1 MDSQPFAPVHPDDY
15 HRLREAAKRRA
26 LQLRQEAIR
35 DASAWAAGVFLG
47 AVRRALQSLRYETP
61 LHRAPPHFA
70 VLARSPD
77 HHADPRTE
85 NRPLAKS

>member
-15 HRLREAAKRRA
+15 HRLREAVKRHA

-61 LHRAPPHFA
+61 LHRAPA
-70 VLARSPD
+70 ALRRS
-77 HHADPRTE
+77 
-85 NRPLAKS
+85 RPEP